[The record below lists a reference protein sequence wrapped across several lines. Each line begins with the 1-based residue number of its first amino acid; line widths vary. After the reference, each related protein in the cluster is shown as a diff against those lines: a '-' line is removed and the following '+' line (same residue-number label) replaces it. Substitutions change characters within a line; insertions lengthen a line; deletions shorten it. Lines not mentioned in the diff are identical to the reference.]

1 MRENMVRTQVY
12 LPRDIY
18 ERLQKRAAQHGLT
31 LAVQIRTA
39 LEDYLERAEAQDEP
53 ILRAD
58 DPIFEMIG
66 MFASKEGDLSVNH
79 DYYLYGAP
87 KREIVKPPPAAAR
100 KKPAT
105 REQLAVREKP
115 ATYSSKRRSTKRKGK
130 KA

>member
-18 ERLQKRAAQHGLT
+18 ERLQKRAAHHEST

-39 LEDYLERAEAQDEP
+39 LEDYLERSEAQDEP
-53 ILRAD
+53 ILSPD

-66 MFASKEGDLSVNH
+66 MFASEEGDLSVNH

-87 KREIVKPPPAAAR
+87 KREIIKPKGGAGRNKLAAQG
-100 KKPAT
+100 
-105 REQLAVREKP
+105 QLAVREKA
-115 ATYSSKRRSTKRKGK
+115 ATYSGKRRSTSRKGK
-130 KA
+130 KS